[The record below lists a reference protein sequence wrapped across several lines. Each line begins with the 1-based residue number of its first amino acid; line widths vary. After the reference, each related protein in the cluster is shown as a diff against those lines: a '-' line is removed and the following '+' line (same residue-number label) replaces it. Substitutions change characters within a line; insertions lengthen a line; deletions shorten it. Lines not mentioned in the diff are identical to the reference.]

1 MPKRIAY
8 ALIFSLLLLGA
19 RARAGG
25 PPAPD
30 IGVDEK
36 LGQNVPRDITLVD
49 EQGERVTLDKLLGQP
64 TILTLNY
71 FRCTGLCTP
80 LLNGVADMMKRI
92 DQQPGKDFRVLT
104 VSFDPRDDAELAQHK
119 RDNYVRQL
127 GPKFPPSTWRFLTG
141 DPGSTKRLADS
152 VGFKFAKVDDN
163 YVHPGVIMVLSPSGK
178 VTRYL
183 YGVTF
188 SPFDVK
194 MALLQAAEGN
204 TMPTINRLVSLC
216 YSYDPVGRTYLF
228 NITRVVGAFTLVLAG
243 IFVAVLL
250 VRGRRPRD
258 EPASPTGAGALP

>member
-1 MPKRIAY
+1 VKTLVAR
-8 ALIFSLLLLGA
+8 ALVLSLLLFGV
-19 RARAGG
+19 RARAGA

-30 IGVDEK
+30 VGVEEK
-36 LGQNVPRDITLVD
+36 LGQTVPLDITLVD
-49 EQGERVTLDKLLGQP
+49 EQGKRVALKELLDEP

-92 DQQPGKDFRVLT
+92 ELKPGKDFRVLT

-119 RDNYVRQL
+119 RDNYVRQV
-127 GPKFPPSTWRFLTG
+127 GPKFPPSGWRFLTG

-152 VGFKFAKVDDN
+152 VGFKFAKVDDA

-183 YGVTF
+183 YGITF
-188 SPFDVK
+188 QPFDVK

-204 TMPTINRLVSLC
+204 TMPTINRLTSLC
-216 YSYDPVGRTYLF
+216 YSYDPVARTYIF
-228 NITRVVGAFTLVLAG
+228 SITRVVGALTLLFAG
-243 IFVAVLL
+243 VFVAVLA
-250 VRGRRPRD
+250 VRGRRAKNGRAAP
-258 EPASPTGAGALP
+258 SNGGAWT